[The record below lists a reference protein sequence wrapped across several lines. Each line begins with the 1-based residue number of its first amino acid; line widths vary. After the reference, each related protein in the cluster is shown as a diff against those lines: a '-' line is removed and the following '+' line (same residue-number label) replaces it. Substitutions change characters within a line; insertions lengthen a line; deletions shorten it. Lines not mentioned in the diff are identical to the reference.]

1 MYFTLLFKIV
11 TKINKL
17 YLICFHMR
25 NKNKKINN
33 MVFAI
38 VLLKISL
45 NRSRYDPALYSLLI
59 MSAESVAPIESIVKP
74 KKSVYMKYKH

>member
-1 MYFTLLFKIV
+1 
-11 TKINKL
+11 
-17 YLICFHMR
+17 MR

-59 MSAESVAPIESIVKP
+59 MSAESVA
-74 KKSVYMKYKH
+74 KKSVYMKALSNPKKVYI